1 MCTMAKKNSQ
11 AKSQDR
17 TALEQNQTAEV
28 AWLSNQ
34 WQDHPVVG
42 LTPMAL
48 HRLLTDAEQGNLQAQ
63 ADLFSDMEERDGHI
77 FSEMDK
83 RKKGINGLSWGLNP
97 PKNANEK
104 ERKIASEVTE
114 WIDDIADFEMVL
126 FDAMDAVGHSYSCQP
141 IEWHQLGS
149 LWLPKSF
156 DHVNPRNF
164 MTPYNQ
170 PNELRLND
178 GSPDGAEFWDFGW
191 FIHRHKAKSGY
202 IARSGLHRV
211 LAWPFLFK
219 NYGIRDVME
228 FLETYGLPSKIGKY
242 PSGAAETEKLT
253 LLRAVMSIGRN
264 AGGIIPNGMSIDFEQ
279 ATDGDTKNHFD
290 LVKWCEQT
298 QSKVIV
304 GGTLLSQADGKTS
317 TNAQSQTHEIQ
328 FEKLIKSDAKQ
339 LARSI
344 NDTLIKYLMRLNYPE
359 ITPDRY
365 PSFYFDTTDTED
377 MEVFSEALPKLVE
390 IGFKIPRAWGH
401 KKLGIPEPADDKE
414 PVLALINEQAQ
425 IAANRFA
432 SSAEYLAA
440 LNQNPIDSAHSIVP
454 NLAANIYLPQL
465 LNGLIAA
472 NNQIPVDEQAIQ
484 LLLNDQAKQ
493 AQKTSEAWLQDLI
506 AKIQAGESDEEILA
520 VLSDLYPTEDEPAL
534 QEKLTRLFFAAE
546 VFGRLSAQAEAEN
559 D

>member
-1 MCTMAKKNSQ
+1 MCTMAKKKSQ
-11 AKSQDR
+11 SKTQDR

-83 RKKGINGLSWGLNP
+83 RKKGLNGLSWGVNP
-97 PKNANEK
+97 PKNATEA
-104 ERKIASEVTE
+104 ERKIAEEIAE
-114 WIDDIADFEMVL
+114 WIDDIKDFEMFL
-126 FDAMDAVGHSYSCQP
+126 FDAMDGIGHGYSCQE

-164 MTPYNQ
+164 ITPYNA

-178 GSPDGAEFWDFGW
+178 GSPEGADFWDFGW

-242 PSGAAETEKLT
+242 PSGATETEKLT

-290 LVKWCEQT
+290 LVTWCEQT

-317 TNAQSQTHEIQ
+317 TNAQSHTHEVG
-328 FEKLIKSDAKQ
+328 FESIKKSDAKQ

-344 NDTLIKYLMRLNYPE
+344 SDCLIANLMRLNHPN
-359 ITPDRY
+359 ITRDRY
-365 PSFYFDTTDTED
+365 PEFYFDTTETED
-377 MEVFSEALPKLVE
+377 MEVFSDALPKLVE
-390 IGFKIPRAWGH
+390 IGFKIPRTWAH
-401 KKLGIPEPADDKE
+401 EKLGIPEPADDKE
-414 PVLALINEQAQ
+414 PVLEMVQ
-425 IAANRFA
+425 
-432 SSAEYLAA
+432 STTTK
-440 LNQNPIDSAHSIVP
+440 VP
-454 NLAANIYLPQL
+454 NLAANTYLPQL

-472 NNQIPVDEQAIQ
+472 NNQIPIEEQAIQ
-484 LLLNDQAKQ
+484 LLLNDQAKH

-506 AKIQAGESDEEILA
+506 SKIQAGESDEEILA
-520 VLSDLYPTEDEPAL
+520 ILSELYPTENEPAL
-534 QEKLTRLFFAAE
+534 HEKLTQLFFAAE
-546 VFGRLSAQAEAEN
+546 VFGRLSAEAEAEN
-559 D
+559 G

>member
-1 MCTMAKKNSQ
+1 MAKKKSQ
-11 AKSQDR
+11 SKTQDR
-17 TALEQNQTAEV
+17 TALEQSQTADI

-34 WQDHPVVG
+34 WQEHPVIG
-42 LTPMAL
+42 LTPRRL
-48 HRLLTDAEQGNLQAQ
+48 HQLLTDAEQGNLQAQ

-83 RKKGINGLSWGLNP
+83 RKKGVNGLNWGVTP
-97 PKNANEK
+97 PKNPSEA
-104 ERKIASEVTE
+104 ERKIADEVTE
-114 WIDDIADFEMVL
+114 WIDDIKDFEMFL
-126 FDAMDAVGHSYSCQP
+126 FDAMDGVGHGYSCQE
-141 IEWHQLGS
+141 IEWQQLGS

-156 DHVNPRNF
+156 EHINPHNF
-164 MTPYNQ
+164 MTPYDQ

-178 GSPDGAEFWDFGW
+178 GSPQGAAFWEYGW

-202 IARSGLHRV
+202 IARAGLHRV
-211 LAWPFLFK
+211 LSWSFLFK

-242 PSGAAETEKLT
+242 PSGATETEKLT

-264 AGGIIPNGMSIDFEQ
+264 AGGIIPNGMSIDFEA

-290 LVKWCEQT
+290 LIKWCEQT

-328 FEKLIKSDAKQ
+328 FEKLVKSDAKQ

-344 NDTLIKYLMRLNYPE
+344 NDCLIKCLMQLNYPE
-359 ITPDRY
+359 IAPDRY

-377 MEVFSEALPKLVE
+377 IEVFSDALPKLVE
-390 IGFKIPRAWGH
+390 IGFKIPRGWAH
-401 KKLGIPEPADDKE
+401 EKLGIPEPADDKE
-414 PVLALINEQAQ
+414 PVLEMVQPAQ
-425 IAANRFA
+425 TI
-432 SSAEYLAA
+432 
-440 LNQNPIDSAHSIVP
+440 P
-454 NLAANIYLPQL
+454 NLAANTYMPQL
-465 LNGLIAA
+465 LNSLIAA

-493 AQKTSEAWLQDLI
+493 AQQTSEAWMKDLI
-506 AKIQAGESDEEILA
+506 AKIQAGQNDDEILA
-520 VLSDLYPTEDEPAL
+520 VLSDIYPTEDEPAL

-546 VFGRLSAQAEAEN
+546 VFGRLSAEAEAEN
-559 D
+559 G